1 MCQKTFLSVINKRIK
16 LIAQTP
22 SMTFSATV
30 QKTAKQKIAKVFLF
44 RSETECRVLT
54 VMSHRSVK
62 NYLALESRFESFIS
76 RCAARR

>member
-30 QKTAKQKIAKVFLF
+30 QKKTARQKIAKVFLF

-54 VMSHRSVK
+54 VMSHRKV
-62 NYLALESRFESFIS
+62 
-76 RCAARR
+76 